1 VSGVDALGLTIL
13 ENGRPKWVRLKR
25 QVATYPAG
33 SVIKVIGWD
42 HKGRPSIKGRFVP
55 ALKLGGFQWEPAEPP
70 PLADALGAS
79 VVREYENHGTAVSTE
94 AQRRRDT
101 LPADPPVQPLNSL
114 CRCGH
119 TRAGHVGTVG
129 KCYGASMPDC
139 PCNTFEAPPVQPEPA
154 KPLRSSFISP
164 DYQSG
169 ADELV
174 ERTTAAVR
182 AEEGRDEPEPGTW
195 KVGDRVTVIDATDE
209 EGNLRVVERGPV
221 DPPAETVDYGRIA
234 AEAWAS
240 RLDLDVDEMLEG
252 TDALI
257 DWGYAAE
264 AVIDAYR
271 AALGADQ

>member
-101 LPADPPVQPLNSL
+101 LPADPPVQPQPGAKSRRLDSDVL
-114 CRCGH
+114 RTAADGIDRL
-119 TRAGHVGTVG
+119 RAE
-129 KCYGASMPDC
+129 C
-139 PCNTFEAPPVQPEPA
+139 
-154 KPLRSSFISP
+154 LRL
-164 DYQSG
+164 G
-169 ADELV
+169 NEV
-174 ERTTAAVR
+174 ERLHSDPVR